1 MQEVLS
7 LPYSFRKP
15 LYGVGINDADYIT
28 QPTIIVDGIARRGEK
43 CPYYLSWQQMIRRGY
58 DCNWKKM
65 RPSYAE
71 VSVREDWHYFM
82 RFRAWA
88 LEQGDI
94 KGLHLD
100 KDILNPGNKIYNT
113 DDCAF
118 VPVWINNLLATHKS
132 STKTSGLPIGVIYVP
147 RDNSYYT
154 GVNIEG
160 KSKYIGSTK
169 DPLLTHRIW
178 QLAKADVIESVV
190 LRYSKEDYY
199 REDVGEAV
207 LLRAQMLRDHAS
219 QGMETKS
226 LILMK

>member
-1 MQEVLS
+1 MEEILS

-28 QPTIIVDGIARRGEK
+28 QPTVMVGGKPTRSTK
-43 CPYYLSWQQMIRRGY
+43 CYYYTSWQQMIRRGY
-58 DCNWKKM
+58 DLSWKKK
-65 RPSYAE
+65 RTSYAE
-71 VSVREDWHYFM
+71 VKVMEEWHYFM
-82 RFRAWA
+82 KFRAWA

-100 KDILNPGNKIYNT
+100 KDILNPGNKIYNA

-160 KSKYIGSTK
+160 KSKYAGSTK

-178 QLAKADVIESVV
+178 QLAKADVIENVV
-190 LRYSKEDYY
+190 LRYSKEDYC
-199 REDVGEAV
+199 REDIAESV
-207 LLRAQMLRDHAS
+207 LLRADMLRIHAS
-219 QGMETKS
+219 QGVETKS
-226 LILMK
+226 LILMQ